1 MESAKT
7 AAFPMGKTIAHCKD
21 ATKTST
27 IELTMN
33 EDLLDEPMKAQL
45 RLEWERV
52 RKALSQAGDI
62 GPMNLEDWRIVAARD
77 RRAVPPAISVL
88 AVQALIKLEKSGPR
102 GHGIRGGEQ
111 TTDATL
117 LEVEKAQSDEVRLQD
132 ADHSEVYAAIGYYAG
147 RRLGLSEQSA
157 LVLGDSLAYLLTG
170 WGQSHTDDRYTNQL
184 ILEFKKSAGTPPE
197 GGFLWSQLHS
207 LTSRKGFRVMAEKA
221 GQIGTALFR

>member
-1 MESAKT
+1 
-7 AAFPMGKTIAHCKD
+7 
-21 ATKTST
+21 
-27 IELTMN
+27 MN

-45 RLEWERV
+45 SLEWERF

-62 GPMNLEDWRIVAARD
+62 GPINLEDWRIMAGRD
-77 RRAVPPAISVL
+77 RKGVPPAVSVA
-88 AVQALIKLEKSGPR
+88 AVQMLVKLEKSGPR

-111 TTDATL
+111 TKDATL
-117 LEVEKAQSDEVRLQD
+117 LAVEQAHSTEMRLQD
-132 ADHSEVYAAIGYYAG
+132 ADHSEVYAAIGYYAS

-157 LVLGDSLAYLLTG
+157 LVLGDALAYLLTG

-184 ILEFKKSAGTPPE
+184 ILEFKKIAGTPPE

-207 LTSRKGFRVMAEKA
+207 LTSRKGFQVMAEKA